1 MIGRFPGPAR
11 ASSRLSATRL
21 GNLTLNGSRLKPGTA
36 ARGRKKKKKKG
47 DDNLFKESKQ
57 NDGSG
62 LEGKAVLQPGVSS
75 VARCAI

>member
-21 GNLTLNGSRLKPGTA
+21 DNPTLNGSRLKPGTA
-36 ARGRKKKKKKG
+36 ARGRKKKKKG